1 MESTARSVGRRLTA
15 IREEVRE
22 TRAARAERKSLAREL
37 AAYTTQ
43 NDLDDLDAILDRHS
57 DEETREIRRIM
68 AARRAA

>member
-1 MESTARSVGRRLTA
+1 MESTTRSFGRRLTA

-22 TRAARAERKSLAREL
+22 TRAVRAERKSLAREL

-43 NDLDDLDAILDRHS
+43 SDLADLEAILDRHS
-57 DEETREIRRIM
+57 DDETREIRRIV